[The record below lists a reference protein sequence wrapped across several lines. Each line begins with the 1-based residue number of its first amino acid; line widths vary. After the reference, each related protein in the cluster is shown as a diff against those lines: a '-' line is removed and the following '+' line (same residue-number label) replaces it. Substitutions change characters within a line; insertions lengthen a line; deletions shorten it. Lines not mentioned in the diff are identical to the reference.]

1 MSIIR
6 KLNRNIIIPYCIPHT
21 ITKCKN
27 VRHITTLNPSS
38 QSLKPFE
45 EIPGLSSLPF
55 IGPLR
60 HFLPVIG
67 TVGPQ
72 KTLYDLCKV
81 LYKFG
86 PIVKLDGMFG
96 RANMLILYEPEHY
109 DQVYRAE
116 DVNPSRPGFQTL
128 VYYRTVLKKSRF
140 GGVQGLTSAEG
151 SQWRDFRSKVNPI
164 FLKPKLVKLYAPAL
178 NDIADDF
185 ISRLL
190 KNADNS
196 EILNAKFH
204 DDITRCSLESI
215 AFVSL
220 GSRIGCL
227 RDNLTEDDPAL
238 ALITCAKEI
247 VKYGWE
253 LEFKPNPWQ
262 YIRTPT
268 FYKLMDTYE
277 RQWKTS
283 ALFIK
288 EAQRQINERGHDIPD
303 EDKSIIEKLLAIDEK
318 VAIMMGSEMLIAGI
332 DSVAFGVT
340 ALLYHLASNPDVQ
353 KKLREEIY
361 SSTQSRRYLKA
372 CIKES
377 LRLQPVVSVNIR
389 RTTKEHIVSDYH
401 VPAGIDILSPN
412 EFLSKLEKH
421 YPKATEFIPERW
433 LVEKSDPLYHGN
445 THPMVTQPFGFGV
458 RSCIGR
464 RIAELEIEI
473 LIEKMIRRMS
483 VEWTGPPPQ
492 KITILTNSF
501 KEPYHFK
508 FQRI

>member
-1 MSIIR
+1 MSLIR
-6 KLNRNIIIPYCIPHT
+6 NLNRNILIPRNISQG
-21 ITKCKN
+21 KN
-27 VRHITTLNPSS
+27 VRNTTTLNSS
-38 QSLKPFE
+38 QALKSYDDV
-45 EIPGLSSLPF
+45 PGLSSLPI

-72 KTLYDLCKV
+72 RTFYDLCKV
-81 LYKFG
+81 LYDKFG
-86 PIVKLDGMFG
+86 PIVKLEGIFA
-96 RANMLILYEPEHY
+96 RANMLILYEPELY

-116 DVNPSRPGFQTL
+116 EVNPSRPGFQTL
-128 VYYRTVLKKSRF
+128 VYYRTKLKKSRF
-140 GGVQGLTSAEG
+140 DGVYGLTTAEG
-151 SQWRDFRSKVNPI
+151 AQWRDFRSKVNPI

-178 NDIADDF
+178 SEIADDF
-185 ISRLL
+185 VSRLL

-196 EILNAKFH
+196 AKLNEEFE
-204 DDITRCSLESI
+204 DDLTKWSLESI
-215 AFVSL
+215 AYVGL

-238 ALITCAKEI
+238 MLMRCARE
-247 VKYGWE
+247 VVDYTWE
-253 LEFKPNPWQ
+253 LEFKPNPWK
-262 YIRTPT
+262 YIPTPT
-268 FYKLMDTYE
+268 FFKVMDTYE
-277 RQWKTS
+277 RQWNTS

-303 EDKSIIEKLLAIDEK
+303 EDKSIIEKLLAVDEK
-318 VAIMMGSEMLIAGI
+318 VAIMMASEMLLAGI
-332 DSVAFGVT
+332 DTVAFGIT
-340 ALLYHLASNPDVQ
+340 ALLYHLAVNPVVQ
-353 KKLREEIY
+353 KKLREEIN
-361 SSTQSRRYLKA
+361 SSTPSRRYLKA

-377 LRLQPVVSVNIR
+377 LRLEPVVSVNLR
-389 RTTKEHIVSDYH
+389 RTTKDHVVSNYHI
-401 VPAGIDILSPN
+401 PAGIDILSPN
-412 EFLSKLEKH
+412 EVLSKMEKH

-473 LIEKMIRRMS
+473 LIEKMIRNMS

-492 KITILTNSF
+492 RITKVTNTY
-501 KEPYHFK
+501 KKPYFFK
-508 FQRI
+508 FQQI